1 MKTMQRWKW
10 CTTALCAGLLTLS
23 MGCSTLRSR
32 DEMNQGVQAYKNMHY
47 AEAVNHFKQAVELDP
62 NSANARSYLAM
73 SYMVQWVPGSEAPD
87 NVKNLQA
94 ARKTFQDVLD
104 KDPKNSLALASMASM
119 AYNEAT
125 AGSPDQKKAALQEA
139 MKWNRR
145 AIEVDPKDAEAYY
158 FLGVIDW
165 SQAFPAI
172 MTARVGIHMAA
183 DQPGPIKDEKLRAEL
198 KEEWGPV
205 IEDGLADLRKCLA
218 IDPENEDAM
227 TYVNLLLRRKADLE
241 DTPEA
246 AKADIAQAEDW
257 SNKSL
262 EMRRIKATRPKKKT
276 EDGA

>member
-1 MKTMQRWKW
+1 
-10 CTTALCAGLLTLS
+10 

-32 DEMNQGVQAYKNMHY
+32 DEMNQGVQAYKNMKY

-87 NVKNLQA
+87 NMKNLQA

-125 AGSPDQKKAALQEA
+125 AGTPDQKKAALQEA

-145 AIEVDPKDAEAYY
+145 AIEVDPKDSEAYY

-165 SQAFPAI
+165 SQAYPAI
-172 MTARVGIHMAA
+172 MTARAGIHMAA
-183 DQPGPIKDEKLRAEL
+183 DQPPPIKDAKLRAEL
-198 KEEWGPV
+198 KDKWEPV
-205 IEDGLADLRKCLA
+205 IDDGLADLKKCLA
-218 IDPENEDAM
+218 IDNENEDAM

-246 AKADIAQAEDW
+246 AKADLAQAEDW

-262 EMRRIKATRPKKKT
+262 ETRRIKATRPKKKT
-276 EDGA
+276 EEGA

>member
-1 MKTMQRWKW
+1 
-10 CTTALCAGLLTLS
+10 
-23 MGCSTLRSR
+23 
-32 DEMNQGVQAYKNMHY
+32 MNHGVQAYKNMHY

-94 ARKTFQDVLD
+94 ARGTFQEVLD

-125 AGSPDQKKAALQEA
+125 AGTPDQKKAALQEA

-165 SQAFPAI
+165 SQAYPAI
-172 MTARVGIHMAA
+172 ITARAGIKMPL
-183 DQPGPIKDEKLRAEL
+183 DQPGPIKDAKVRAEL
-198 KEEWGPV
+198 KDKWEPV
-205 IEDGLADLRKCLA
+205 IDDGLADLKKCLA
-218 IDPENEDAM
+218 IDNENEDAM
-227 TYVNLLLRRKADLE
+227 TYVNLLLRRKADLD
-241 DTPEA
+241 DTPEE
-246 AKADIAQAEDW
+246 AKADLAQAEDW

-262 EMRRIKATRPKKKT
+262 ETRRIKATRPKKKT
-276 EDGA
+276 EEGA

>member
-1 MKTMQRWKW
+1 MKKMQRWKW
-10 CTTALCAGLLTLS
+10 CTAALCAGLLTLS

-32 DEMNQGVQAYKNMHY
+32 DEMNHGVQAYKNMHY

-94 ARKTFQDVLD
+94 ARGTFQEVLD

-125 AGSPDQKKAALQEA
+125 AGTPDQKKAALQEA

-165 SQAFPAI
+165 SQAYPAI
-172 MTARVGIHMAA
+172 ITARAGIKMPL
-183 DQPGPIKDEKLRAEL
+183 DQPGPIKDAKVRAEL
-198 KEEWGPV
+198 KDKWEPV
-205 IEDGLADLRKCLA
+205 IDDGLADLKKCLA
-218 IDPENEDAM
+218 IDNENEDAM
-227 TYVNLLLRRKADLE
+227 TYVNLLLRRKADLD
-241 DTPEA
+241 DTPEE
-246 AKADIAQAEDW
+246 AKADLAQAEDW

-262 EMRRIKATRPKKKT
+262 ETRRIKATRPKKKT
-276 EDGA
+276 EEGA

>member
-10 CTTALCAGLLTLS
+10 SAVALCACLVALS
-23 MGCSTLRSR
+23 TGCATLRSR
-32 DEMNQGVQAYKNMHY
+32 DEMNKGVQAYKNMKY
-47 AEAVNHFKQAVELDP
+47 AEAVNHFKEAVDLDP
-62 NSANARSYLAM
+62 NSPNARSYLAM

-87 NVKNLQA
+87 NIKNLQA
-94 ARKTFQDVLD
+94 ARKTFQEVLD

-125 AGSPDQKKAALQEA
+125 AGTPDQKQAALADA

-145 AIEVDPKDAEAYY
+145 AIEVDPKDSEAYY

-165 SQAFPAI
+165 SQAYPAI
-172 MTARVGIHMAA
+172 MTARIDLHMPAA
-183 DQPGPIKDEKLRAEL
+183 QPGPIKDAKVREQL
-198 KEEWGPV
+198 KEKWGPV
-205 IEDGLADLRKCLA
+205 IEDGLADLKKCLS

-241 DTPEA
+241 DSPEA
-246 AKADIAQAEDW
+246 AQADLAQAEDW

-262 EMRRIKATRPKKKT
+262 EMRKMKATRPKKKT
-276 EDGA
+276 DEGA

>member
-1 MKTMQRWKW
+1 MKTMQILKW
-10 CTTALCAGLLTLS
+10 CTVAPVAILLALS
-23 MGCSTLRSR
+23 MGCSTLRSH
-32 DEMNQGVQAYKNMHY
+32 DEMNKGVQAYKNMKY
-47 AEAVNHFKQAVELDP
+47 AEAVNHFKEAVDLDP

-73 SYMVQWVPGSEAPD
+73 SYMVQWVPGSDAPD

-125 AGSPDQKKAALQEA
+125 AGTPDQKKAALEEA

-145 AIEVDPKDAEAYY
+145 SIEVDPKDAEAYY
-158 FLGVIDW
+158 FLGVIGW
-165 SQAFPAI
+165 SQAYPPI
-172 MTARVGIHMAA
+172 ITARVGLHMPSDA
-183 DQPGPIKDEKLRAEL
+183 PGPIKDAKVRAEL
-198 KEEWGPV
+198 KDKWGVV
-205 IEDGLADLRKCLA
+205 IDDGIADLKKALA

-241 DTPEA
+241 DTPEV
-246 AKADIAQAEDW
+246 AKADLAQAEDW

-262 EMRRIKATRPKKKT
+262 ETRKIKATRPKKKT
-276 EDGA
+276 DEGA